1 MHDKV
6 ESLTE
11 PEVIKLRVVVFFI
24 FDGDDYCEPKGF
36 EEKRLSSGDTSL
48 QRLLHQ
54 AINS

>member
-24 FDGDDYCEPKGF
+24 FDADDY
-36 EEKRLSSGDTSL
+36 LYM
-48 QRLLHQ
+48 
-54 AINS
+54 I